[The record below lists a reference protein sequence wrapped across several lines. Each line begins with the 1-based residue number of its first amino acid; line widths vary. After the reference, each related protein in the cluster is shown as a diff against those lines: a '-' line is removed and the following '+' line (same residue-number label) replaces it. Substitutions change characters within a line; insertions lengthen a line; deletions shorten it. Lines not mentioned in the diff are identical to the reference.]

1 MRTESKGDVEILS
14 IRPEYNRLKSK
25 IGIRLISL
33 IIDSR
38 TDAKYLKVLKPGKFS
53 FVSAQAGD
61 STEDAKIIDA
71 NLYGKNISVQ
81 AIVGENG
88 SGKSSILDIMY
99 RIINN
104 FSYHLM
110 KKLKY
115 TDAARP
121 LAYVNGIYAK
131 IEYEKDSSPYS
142 IECRDSELA
151 LCTPESK
158 YRVGDDIESEWR
170 NYRDVTGANN
180 DTVREVM
187 KSFFYTI
194 VTNYSFNAFLS
205 SDYSSDEVLGVQGES
220 WLDSLFN
227 KNDGYRTPIVLNPYR
242 YNGQLDVQKETNFAI
257 SRTIAIL
264 DFYKAKKWQFIDGY
278 NLSSVE
284 YTFDPHSFLAQF
296 RKSLSNDEKEHLRKI
311 SENQSPEVEREEYES
326 IIKGKFVSAL
336 KTPASYANLILKE
349 YKIRVDTDIEVQMLA
364 CFYLVYKVFAI
375 VENYPTFSEY
385 DEYGNISNCFG
396 IQGSL
401 NHHPYEE
408 CADVFPALLK
418 ALEGDGTHIT
428 YKLRLTLQ
436 FLRQKRLNEF
446 SEQYKEAKFDLDQY
460 KDFLGVYKNPGSIE
474 RLMEL
479 FPMPLFK
486 AKILLKKQ
494 DNKRKDGEKEPVSFT
509 SLSSGEKLFTYTLG
523 SIIYHILNI
532 KSVRSSRIYYRSMNI
547 VMDELELCFHPEM
560 QRRFVQ
566 KLIATI
572 EHLHL
577 NTHCNYNF
585 LLVTHSPFILSDIP
599 RDRILFIKNGEDVGD
614 YMEVNPFGTNINE
627 VLVHNFFL
635 GQNGFL
641 GDVSQRWI
649 NSLLEY
655 LQGGKNKS
663 GIWSRARAD
672 YFINQIVG
680 DKFLKEWL
688 GEMLYN
694 CNVK

>member
-1 MRTESKGDVEILS
+1 MRTESKGGVEILS
-14 IRPEYNRLKSK
+14 IRPEYNRPKSK

-33 IIDSR
+33 TLDSR

-53 FVSAQAGD
+53 FVSAQVGD
-61 STEDAKIIDA
+61 STEDARIIDA

-131 IEYEKDSSPYS
+131 IEYEKDSSLYS
-142 IECRDSELA
+142 IECRDSESA
-151 LCTPESK
+151 LCTSESK

-170 NYRDVTGANN
+170 DYKDVTGANN
-180 DTVREVM
+180 ETVREVM

-326 IIKGKFVSAL
+326 IIKGKFVFAL
-336 KTPASYANLILKE
+336 KAPASYANLILKE
-349 YKIRVDTDIEVQMLA
+349 YKIKVNTDIEVQMLA

-375 VENYPTFSEY
+375 VENYPAFSEY
-385 DEYGNISNCFG
+385 EEYGDIENCFK

-401 NHHPYEE
+401 SHHPYEE
-408 CADVFPALLK
+408 CVDIFPMLLK
-418 ALEGDGTHIT
+418 ELEDDNTHIT

-436 FLRQKRLNEF
+436 FLRQPEVISF
-446 SEQYKEAKFDLDQY
+446 SLHYKSQGFYLEMY
-460 KDFLGVYKNPGSIE
+460 KAFLGVKKNPGSIE

-486 AKILLKKQ
+486 AKILLKKP
-494 DNKRKDGEKEPVSFT
+494 NGKGKDDKDKPVSFT
-509 SLSSGEKLFTYTLG
+509 SLSSGEKLFTYTIS
-523 SIIYHILNI
+523 SILYHILNI

-577 NTHCNYNF
+577 NTHCSFNF

-599 RDRILFIKNGEDVGD
+599 NDRILFLKEGEDVGD
-614 YMEVNPFGTNINE
+614 GMDVNPFGTNINE

-641 GDVSQRWI
+641 GDVSQQWI

-655 LQGGKNKS
+655 LQRGKNKN
-663 GIWSRARAD
+663 GIWSRARAE

-688 GEMLYN
+688 GELLYN
-694 CNVK
+694 SNVK